1 MIKGFRHT
9 GIVVHNLEKVC
20 NFYVS
25 LGFSIKSQALEK
37 GAFIEQVTGLKNVNL
52 KWIKMNLPDGTLL
65 ELLKYDSPKLPLIK
79 EKQIPNKY
87 GVSHMAFTV
96 NKINDF
102 CKEVVNSGGSI
113 VNIPALTNNKKFKVV
128 YCHDVEGNLFEAVEI
143 I

>member
-1 MIKGFRHT
+1 
-9 GIVVHNLEKVC
+9 
-20 NFYVS
+20 
-25 LGFSIKSQALEK
+25 
-37 GAFIEQVTGLKNVNL
+37 
-52 KWIKMNLPDGTLL
+52 
-65 ELLKYDSPKLPLIK
+65 
-79 EKQIPNKY
+79 
-87 GVSHMAFTV
+87 MAFTV

>member
-65 ELLKYDSPKLPLIK
+65 ELLKYDSPKLPPIK
-79 EKQIPNKY
+79 EKQIANKY

-96 NKINDF
+96 NKIDDF
-102 CKEVVNSGGSI
+102 CKEVVNLGGSI

>member
-52 KWIKMNLPDGTLL
+52 KWIKMNLP
-65 ELLKYDSPKLPLIK
+65 
-79 EKQIPNKY
+79 
-87 GVSHMAFTV
+87 
-96 NKINDF
+96 
-102 CKEVVNSGGSI
+102 
-113 VNIPALTNNKKFKVV
+113 
-128 YCHDVEGNLFEAVEI
+128 
-143 I
+143 

>member
-65 ELLKYDSPKLPLIK
+65 ELLKYDSPKLTLIK